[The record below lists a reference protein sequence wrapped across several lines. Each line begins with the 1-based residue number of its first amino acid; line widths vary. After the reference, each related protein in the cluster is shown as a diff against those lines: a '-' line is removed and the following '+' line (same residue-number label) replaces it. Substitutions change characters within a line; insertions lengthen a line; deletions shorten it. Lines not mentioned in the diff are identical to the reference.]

1 MNLAQIVVYRSPFDQ
16 WLWESG
22 VAWYGVYI
30 VAGLVGL
37 VFALNVMIWIQEG
50 VSNWNR
56 AQKKRKAA
64 KAAAAEKPEV
74 KVGLFDR

>member
-22 VAWYGVYI
+22 VAWYALYV
-30 VAGLVGL
+30 VAALCGLCVVLSGLVWL
-37 VFALNVMIWIQEG
+37 QEG

-56 AQKKRKAA
+56 AQAQKKRKAA
-64 KAAAAEKPEV
+64 AAKSEI
-74 KVGLFDR
+74 KVGLTDR